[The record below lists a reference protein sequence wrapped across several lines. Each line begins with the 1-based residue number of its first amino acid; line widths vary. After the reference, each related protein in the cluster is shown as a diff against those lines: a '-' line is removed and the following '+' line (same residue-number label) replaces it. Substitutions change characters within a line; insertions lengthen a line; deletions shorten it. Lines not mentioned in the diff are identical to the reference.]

1 MNRLVHIYAALLS
14 LAERPHHFRADA
26 SRGDE
31 MQRVSADT
39 VNDAARRSPVAL
51 VMVCTREVWELP
63 AALLRDA

>member
-1 MNRLVHIYAALLS
+1 MNQLIRVYAALLS
-14 LAERPHHFRADA
+14 LAERPHHFRAEF
-26 SRGDE
+26 GDE
-31 MQRVSADT
+31 MQRVFADT